1 MISNTIQRGVV
12 EERWAFD
19 LALVPLGTQGSFDKI
34 TLTRTLET
42 KIERW
47 TISHHILGRRGCSTR
62 YGVHCHPIHD
72 VLGGLLKELGQAR
85 NESELLSHLREI
97 VFAGSIFQATTLEL
111 LLMGSLLRRGRL
123 RQQALIVKISI
134 VTPWIIAVTVTV
146 RLRVIEVF
154 RNNIKILMVIVGV
167 TVPALA
173 TAACTFIR
181 WRARRALIFWIG
193 RSALILGILRRLLIL
208 LLIECLLISLV
219 HVLLLVLRLVVR
231 TWRRLVGWSTALI
244 LTVAITV
251 ILRWLLIAS
260 SNAWVVRGVIHL
272 LVIVRVTSVVVVLP
286 WNSILPVDSC
296 PSRWLL
302 WRWSMLRCLLL

>member
-1 MISNTIQRGVV
+1 
-12 EERWAFD
+12 
-19 LALVPLGTQGSFDKI
+19 
-34 TLTRTLET
+34 
-42 KIERW
+42 
-47 TISHHILGRRGCSTR
+47 
-62 YGVHCHPIHD
+62 
-72 VLGGLLKELGQAR
+72 
-85 NESELLSHLREI
+85 
-97 VFAGSIFQATTLEL
+97 
-111 LLMGSLLRRGRL
+111 
-123 RQQALIVKISI
+123 
-134 VTPWIIAVTVTV
+134 
-146 RLRVIEVF
+146 
-154 RNNIKILMVIVGV
+154 MVIVGV

-272 LVIVRVTSVVVVLP
+272 LFIVRVTSVVVVLP